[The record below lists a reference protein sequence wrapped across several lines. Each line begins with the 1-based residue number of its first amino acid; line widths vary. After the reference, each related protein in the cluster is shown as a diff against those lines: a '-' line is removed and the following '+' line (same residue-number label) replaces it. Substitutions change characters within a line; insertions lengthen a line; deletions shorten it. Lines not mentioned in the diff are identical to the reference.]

1 MNILKNCRTIKL
13 KIVVINIPIL
23 PLGVPSDFEKYFYN
37 REKELKKLKNHLNAL
52 NEDVAEQILITGY
65 RGVGKTFLLKKLL
78 NELPDN
84 ILVAYID
91 ISRAYGNQKGNLKEE
106 LIMHYLLD
114 SMNQALKDSSGTLK
128 NIHNTVNTF
137 LSKIT
142 LKKYDFKEAGN
153 ILGIAVP
160 EGHDDYEKLSKFVM
174 EFPQKV
180 VESSDN
186 IQGFVIVIDEFQLI
200 GELENPTSFFWLIR
214 SYTQNQDNVSYIFT
228 GSVSKTSEIIQ
239 MINGQNGA
247 FGGRMIQVN
256 IDPFSTEEVKGYLKE
271 KVKEIKFTEDG
282 FNRFYECTRGIPAYI
297 NSFCNT
303 MSSGEIYNSEKVKET
318 FSEKMDQITVM
329 WIQIWGTLSPTEREI
344 VISIVDNGPQKWSK
358 LLKTVHIS
366 RNTLAKYLDILKNKG
381 IIIFNN
387 SEGYKIEEKMLEAWL
402 RHKKKV
408 NGYYPP

>member
-1 MNILKNCRTIKL
+1 MLHVSIR
-13 KIVVINIPIL
+13 PIL
-23 PLGVPSDFEKYFYN
+23 PLGVPSDLERYFYN
-37 REKELKKLKNHLNAL
+37 REKDLKKLKNHLNAL

-84 ILVAYID
+84 ILVSYID
-91 ISRAYGNQKGNLKEE
+91 ISRVYGNQRGNLKEE
-106 LIMHYLLD
+106 LIMQYLLN
-114 SMNQALKDSSGTLK
+114 SMNEALKDSSGKLE
-128 NIHNTVNTF
+128 NIYNTVNHF
-137 LSKIT
+137 LSRIS

-153 ILGIAVP
+153 ILGVAVP
-160 EGHDDYEKLSKFVM
+160 EGRNDYERLSKFVM

-180 VESSDN
+180 VESSTN

-200 GELENPTSFFWLIR
+200 GELENPSSFFWLIR

-256 IDPFSTEEVKGYLKE
+256 IDPFTQDELQGYLNE
-271 KVKEIKFTEDG
+271 KVGELKFTEDG
-282 FNRFYECTRGIPAYI
+282 FRRFYECTRGIPAYI

-303 MSSGEIYNSEKVKET
+303 MSSGEVYNSEKIKKT
-318 FSEKMDQITVM
+318 FFEKMDQITVM
-329 WIQIWGTLSPTEREI
+329 WIQIWGTLSIHEKEI
-344 VISIVDNGPQKWSK
+344 VISIVDKGPQKWND
-358 LLKTVHIS
+358 LLKTVPVS
-366 RNTLAKYLDILKNKG
+366 RNTLAKDLDILKNKG
-381 IIIFNN
+381 IVVFNDQD
-387 SEGYKIEEKMLEAWL
+387 GYKIEEKMLEAWIK
-402 RHKKKV
+402 HKKKV

>member
-1 MNILKNCRTIKL
+1 MLQ
-13 KIVVINIPIL
+13 VIIIPIL
-23 PLGVPSDFEKYFYN
+23 PLGVPSDLERYFYN
-37 REKELKKLKNHLNAL
+37 REKDLKKLKNHLNAL

-84 ILVAYID
+84 ILVSYID
-91 ISRAYGNQKGNLKEE
+91 ISRVYGNQRGNLKEE
-106 LIMHYLLD
+106 LIMQYLLN
-114 SMNQALKDSSGTLK
+114 SMNEALKDSSGKLE
-128 NIHNTVNTF
+128 NIYNTVNHF
-137 LSKIT
+137 LSRIS

-153 ILGIAVP
+153 ILGVAVP
-160 EGHDDYEKLSKFVM
+160 EGRNDYERLSKFVM

-180 VESSDN
+180 VESSTN

-200 GELENPTSFFWLIR
+200 GELENPSSFFWLIR

-256 IDPFSTEEVKGYLKE
+256 IDPFTQDELQGYLNE
-271 KVKEIKFTEDG
+271 KVGELKFTEDG
-282 FNRFYECTRGIPAYI
+282 FRRFYECTRGIPAYI

-303 MSSGEIYNSEKVKET
+303 MSSGEVYNSEKIKET
-318 FSEKMDQITVM
+318 FFEKMDQITVM
-329 WIQIWGTLSPTEREI
+329 WIQIWGTLSIHEKEI
-344 VISIVDNGPQKWSK
+344 VISIVDKGPQKWND
-358 LLKTVHIS
+358 LLKTVPVS

-381 IIIFNN
+381 IVVF
-387 SEGYKIEEKMLEAWL
+387 SDQDGYKIEEKMLEAWIK
-402 RHKKKV
+402 HKKKV

>member
-1 MNILKNCRTIKL
+1 MID
-13 KIVVINIPIL
+13 IPIL

-128 NIHNTVNTF
+128 NIHNTVNSF
-137 LSKIT
+137 LNKIT

-160 EGHDDYEKLSKFVM
+160 EGHDNYEKLSKFVM

-186 IQGFVIVIDEFQLI
+186 IKGFVIVIDEFQLI

-256 IDPFSTEEVKGYLKE
+256 IDPFSTEEVRGYLKE
-271 KVKEIKFTEDG
+271 KVEEIKFTEDG

-381 IIIFNN
+381 IIIFND

>member
-1 MNILKNCRTIKL
+1 M
-13 KIVVINIPIL
+13 INIPIL

-37 REKELKKLKNHLNAL
+37 RERELKKLKNHLNAL

-106 LIMHYLLD
+106 LIMHYFLD

>member
-1 MNILKNCRTIKL
+1 MLQ
-13 KIVVINIPIL
+13 VIIIPIL
-23 PLGVPSDFEKYFYN
+23 PLGVPSDLERYFYN
-37 REKELKKLKNHLNAL
+37 REKDLKKLKNHLNAL

-84 ILVAYID
+84 ILVSYID
-91 ISRAYGNQKGNLKEE
+91 ISRVYGNQRGNLKEE
-106 LIMHYLLD
+106 LIMQYLLN
-114 SMNQALKDSSGTLK
+114 SMNEALKDSSGKLE
-128 NIHNTVNTF
+128 NIYNTVNHF
-137 LSKIT
+137 LSRIS

-153 ILGIAVP
+153 ILGVAVP
-160 EGHDDYEKLSKFVM
+160 EGRNDYEKLSKFVM

-180 VESSDN
+180 VESSTN
-186 IQGFVIVIDEFQLI
+186 IPGFVIVIDEFQLI
-200 GELENPTSFFWLIR
+200 GELENPSSFFWLIR

-256 IDPFSTEEVKGYLKE
+256 IDPFTQDELQGYLNE
-271 KVKEIKFTEDG
+271 KVGELKFTEDG
-282 FNRFYECTRGIPAYI
+282 FKRFYECTRGIPAYI

-303 MSSGEIYNSEKVKET
+303 MSSGEVYNSEKIKET
-318 FSEKMDQITVM
+318 FFEKMDQITVM
-329 WIQIWGTLSPTEREI
+329 WIQIWGTLSIHEKEI
-344 VISIVDNGPQKWSK
+344 VISIVDKGPQKWND
-358 LLKTVHIS
+358 LLKTVPVS

-381 IIIFNN
+381 IVVFSNQD
-387 SEGYKIEEKMLEAWL
+387 GYKIEEKMLEAWIK
-402 RHKKKV
+402 HKKKV

>member
-1 MNILKNCRTIKL
+1 M
-13 KIVVINIPIL
+13 NIPIL

-142 LKKYDFKEAGN
+142 LKQYDFKEAGN

-256 IDPFSTEEVKGYLKE
+256 IDPFSKGEVKGYLKE

-303 MSSGEIYNSEKVKET
+303 MSSGEIYNNEKVKET

-358 LLKTVHIS
+358 LLKTVNIS

-381 IIIFNN
+381 IIIFND

-402 RHKKKV
+402 KHKKKV

>member
-1 MNILKNCRTIKL
+1 
-13 KIVVINIPIL
+13 
-23 PLGVPSDFEKYFYN
+23 
-37 REKELKKLKNHLNAL
+37 
-52 NEDVAEQILITGY
+52 
-65 RGVGKTFLLKKLL
+65 
-78 NELPDN
+78 
-84 ILVAYID
+84 
-91 ISRAYGNQKGNLKEE
+91 
-106 LIMHYLLD
+106 
-114 SMNQALKDSSGTLK
+114 
-128 NIHNTVNTF
+128 
-137 LSKIT
+137 
-142 LKKYDFKEAGN
+142 
-153 ILGIAVP
+153 
-160 EGHDDYEKLSKFVM
+160 
-174 EFPQKV
+174 
-180 VESSDN
+180 
-186 IQGFVIVIDEFQLI
+186 
-200 GELENPTSFFWLIR
+200 
-214 SYTQNQDNVSYIFT
+214 
-228 GSVSKTSEIIQ
+228 

-256 IDPFSTEEVKGYLKE
+256 IDPFSTEEVKGYLKA
-271 KVKEIKFTEDG
+271 KVEEIKFTEDG

-381 IIIFNN
+381 IIIFND

-402 RHKKKV
+402 RHKKRV

>member
-1 MNILKNCRTIKL
+1 M
-13 KIVVINIPIL
+13 NIPIL

-106 LIMHYLLD
+106 LIMHYFLD

-271 KVKEIKFTEDG
+271 KVEEIKFTEDG

-381 IIIFNN
+381 IIIFND

>member
-1 MNILKNCRTIKL
+1 MLQ
-13 KIVVINIPIL
+13 VIIIPIL
-23 PLGVPSDFEKYFYN
+23 PLGVPSDLERYFYN
-37 REKELKKLKNHLNAL
+37 REKDLKKLKNHLNAL

-65 RGVGKTFLLKKLL
+65 RGVGKTFLLKKML

-84 ILVAYID
+84 ILVSYID
-91 ISRAYGNQKGNLKEE
+91 ISRVYGNQRGNLKEE
-106 LIMHYLLD
+106 LIMQYLLN
-114 SMNQALKDSSGTLK
+114 SMNEALKDSSGKLK
-128 NIHNTVNTF
+128 NIYNAVNHF
-137 LSKIT
+137 LSKIS

-153 ILGIAVP
+153 ILGVAVP
-160 EGHDDYEKLSKFVM
+160 EGRNDYEKLSKFVM

-180 VESSDN
+180 VESSTN

-200 GELENPTSFFWLIR
+200 GELENPSSFFWLIR

-256 IDPFSTEEVKGYLKE
+256 IDPFTQDELRGYLNE
-271 KVKEIKFTEDG
+271 KVGELKFTEDG
-282 FNRFYECTRGIPAYI
+282 FQRFYECTRGIPAYI

-303 MSSGEIYNSEKVKET
+303 MSSGEVYNSEKIKET
-318 FSEKMDQITVM
+318 FFEKMDQITVM
-329 WIQIWGTLSPTEREI
+329 WIQIWGTLSIHEKEI
-344 VISIVDNGPQKWSK
+344 VISIVDKGPQKWND
-358 LLKTVHIS
+358 LLKTVPVS

-381 IIIFNN
+381 IVVFSNQD
-387 SEGYKIEEKMLEAWL
+387 GYKIEEKMLEAWIK
-402 RHKKKV
+402 HKKKV

>member
-1 MNILKNCRTIKL
+1 M
-13 KIVVINIPIL
+13 NIPIL

-114 SMNQALKDSSGTLK
+114 SMNHALKDSSGKLK
-128 NIHNTVNTF
+128 NIYNNVNTF

-160 EGHDDYEKLSKFVM
+160 EGHDNYEKLSKFVM

-256 IDPFSTEEVKGYLKE
+256 IDPFSKQEARGYLK
-271 KVKEIKFTEDG
+271 V
-282 FNRFYECTRGIPAYI
+282 
-297 NSFCNT
+297 
-303 MSSGEIYNSEKVKET
+303 
-318 FSEKMDQITVM
+318 
-329 WIQIWGTLSPTEREI
+329 
-344 VISIVDNGPQKWSK
+344 
-358 LLKTVHIS
+358 
-366 RNTLAKYLDILKNKG
+366 
-381 IIIFNN
+381 IFND

>member
-1 MNILKNCRTIKL
+1 MID
-13 KIVVINIPIL
+13 IPIL
-23 PLGVPSDFEKYFYN
+23 PLGIPSDFEKYFYN
-37 REKELKKLKNHLNAL
+37 REKELKKLKNYLNAL
-52 NEDVAEQILITGY
+52 NENVAEQILITGY

-128 NIHNTVNTF
+128 NIHNTVNSF
-137 LSKIT
+137 LNKIT

-160 EGHDDYEKLSKFVM
+160 EGHDNYEKLSKFVM

-256 IDPFSTEEVKGYLKE
+256 IDPFSTEEVKGYLKA
-271 KVKEIKFTEDG
+271 KVEEIKFTEDG

-381 IIIFNN
+381 IIIFND

-402 RHKKKV
+402 RHKKRV

>member
-1 MNILKNCRTIKL
+1 MLQ
-13 KIVVINIPIL
+13 VIIIPIL
-23 PLGVPSDFEKYFYN
+23 PLGVPSDLERYFYN
-37 REKELKKLKNHLNAL
+37 REKDLKKLKNHLNAL

-84 ILVAYID
+84 ILVSYID
-91 ISRAYGNQKGNLKEE
+91 ISRVYGNQRGNLKEE
-106 LIMHYLLD
+106 LIMQYLLN
-114 SMNQALKDSSGTLK
+114 SMNEALKDSSGKLE
-128 NIHNTVNTF
+128 NIYNTVNHF
-137 LSKIT
+137 LSRIS

-153 ILGIAVP
+153 ILGVAVP
-160 EGHDDYEKLSKFVM
+160 EGRNDYERLSKFVM

-180 VESSDN
+180 VESSTN

-200 GELENPTSFFWLIR
+200 GELENPSSFFWLIR

-256 IDPFSTEEVKGYLKE
+256 IDPFTQDELQGYLNE
-271 KVKEIKFTEDG
+271 KVGELKFTEDG
-282 FNRFYECTRGIPAYI
+282 FRRFYECTRGIPAYI

-303 MSSGEIYNSEKVKET
+303 MSSGEVYNSEKIKKT
-318 FSEKMDQITVM
+318 FFEKMDQITVM
-329 WIQIWGTLSPTEREI
+329 WIQIWGTLSIHEKEI
-344 VISIVDNGPQKWSK
+344 VISIVDKGPQKWND
-358 LLKTVHIS
+358 LLKTVPVS

-381 IIIFNN
+381 IVVFNDQD
-387 SEGYKIEEKMLEAWL
+387 GYKIEEKMLEAWIK
-402 RHKKKV
+402 HKKKV